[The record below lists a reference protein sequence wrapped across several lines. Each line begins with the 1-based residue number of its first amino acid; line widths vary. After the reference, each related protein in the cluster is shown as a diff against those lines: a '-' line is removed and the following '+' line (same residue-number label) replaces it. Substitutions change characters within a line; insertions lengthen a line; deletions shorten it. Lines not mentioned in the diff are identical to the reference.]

1 MSFPGK
7 TIVTV
12 AAAVP
17 LLVAAPVEAQYTCP
31 LPAPAGAPLCG
42 NPEFQSCR
50 IDVPVGGGGAPVPR
64 HFCIHVPAAPPSM
77 EFPVIFAFHG
87 GGGDGGVMVAIWD
100 KHTEQG
106 MVLIAPSALPSR
118 AGCTTR
124 WRTIDRQSL
133 NWSDFTVVDPC
144 PPMAPLGHDLALVD
158 AIAQDLIAQGIQPQG
173 FYAAGFSSGAGMVH
187 QLFITERYADRFAG
201 FAAIGVPIDNP
212 QKDAQAAAVGAGP
225 LQPNHHIKK
234 PILVAMGTSDKGF
247 APWENLVESVDDVLV
262 PSNACPAITSAADVV
277 ACYRDHPTFPG
288 LGKNFVIAPLEDTAD
303 WYVAHNNSIERGL
316 ESLYPDL
323 GHGSSFTELRDATV
337 AVRHDFPQRPGVED
351 SAAVARITIVDGGH
365 TWPGHN
371 GNAPPC
377 RSENCDIDTTEEILQ
392 FWRANAG
399 LQAIWP

>member
-1 MSFPGK
+1 MSFSRR
-7 TIVTV
+7 TL
-12 AAAVP
+12 AAIATAVP
-17 LLVAAPVEAQYTCP
+17 LLVGTVDGAQAYNCQP
-31 LPAPAGAPLCG
+31 PPAGAPQCG

-50 IDVPVGGGGAPVPR
+50 IDVPVGGGAPPVPR
-64 HFCIHVPAAPPSM
+64 HYCIHVPAAPASM
-77 EFPVIFAFHG
+77 AFPVIFAFHG
-87 GGGDGGVMVAIWD
+87 HTGDGGVMVAIWD

-106 MVLIAPSALPSR
+106 MVLVAPSALPTG

-124 WRTIDRQSL
+124 WRTINRQYPS
-133 NWSDFTVVDPC
+133 WSDFTVVDPC
-144 PPMAPLGHDLALVD
+144 PPMAPLGNDLALVD

-201 FAAIGVPIDNP
+201 FAAVGVPIDNP
-212 QKDAQAAAVGAGP
+212 QKDAQAAAAGAGP
-225 LQPNHHIKK
+225 LQPNHRIKK

-247 APWENLVESVDDVLV
+247 TPWENIVESVDQLV
-262 PSNACPAITSAADVV
+262 SNNQCPAITSAVDVV

-288 LGKNFVIAPLEDTAD
+288 LGKNFVISPLEGTAD
-303 WYVAHNNSIERGL
+303 WYVAHNNSLERGV
-316 ESLYPDL
+316 ESLYPNL
-323 GHGSSFTELRDATV
+323 GHGSSFTDHEDATM
-337 AVRHDFPQRPGVED
+337 AVRHDFAQRPGGED

-377 RSENCDIDTTEEILQ
+377 RSENCDIDMTEEILQ

-399 LQAIWP
+399 LRAIWP